1 MTFGLIRAGWP
12 NAAAVLALAAMPI
25 VAFTA
30 EIDYRPR
37 AEPVEHA
44 DAATIG
50 QTSGQCVIV
59 AAVGTAT
66 ASMD

>member
-37 AEPVEHA
+37 AEPVEH
-44 DAATIG
+44 
-50 QTSGQCVIV
+50 VMLRPLV
-59 AAVGTAT
+59 RLR
-66 ASMD
+66 ASA